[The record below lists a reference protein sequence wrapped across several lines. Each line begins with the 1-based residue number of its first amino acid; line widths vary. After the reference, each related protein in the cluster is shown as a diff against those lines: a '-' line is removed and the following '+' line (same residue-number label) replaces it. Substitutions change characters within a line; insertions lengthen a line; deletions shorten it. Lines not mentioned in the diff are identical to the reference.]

1 MSVGRRREPVGPR
14 QWHELVGRRRECA
27 ALDGLLRTVLAR
39 GSQALVVH
47 GEPGVGKTVLL
58 DYLAS
63 RAPSQPSPTPQ
74 RTPPTDRSASRRS
87 HSPWRRPS

>member
-1 MSVGRRREPVGPR
+1 MSVGRRREPLGGR

-47 GEPGVGKTVLL
+47 GEPGVGKTMLL

-63 RAPSQPSPTPQ
+63 RARGCRVARAVGPAF
-74 RTPPTDRSASRRS
+74 RVIRLV
-87 HSPWRRPS
+87 